1 MPRTPKAPV
10 ITDPFRASGA
20 DLKAAA
26 AAGNEAAQAEL
37 DRRAANR
44 ASKASTASA

>member
-1 MPRTPKAPV
+1 MARTPKAPV

-20 DLKAAA
+20 DLRAAA

-37 DRRAANR
+37 ARRAAK
-44 ASKASTASA
+44 KASASA